1 MTYPHY
7 ISTAIFFANI
17 FRPSTGI
24 FPLIKCKKSCI
35 FIVEY
40 FPSSECSTIF
50 ASIWQ
55 SSTAF
60 GLYTAYTRIIPRIMS
75 KLVWTCQSTLM
86 FVEACRIVWTLIFS
100 LYYSIPL
107 YMKIIQ
113 RIVQQISTKFAV
125 FIIAHF
131 NWNVKKNRN
140 KSFDNFFAW

>member
-60 GLYTAYTRIIPRIMS
+60 ELYTAYTRIIPRKMS
-75 KLVWTCQSTLM
+75 KIVWNCQSTLRI
-86 FVEACRIVWTLIFS
+86 VEACKSYFFPSLS
-100 LYYSIPL
+100 LYPYIWKL
-107 YMKIIQ
+107 FKE
-113 RIVQQISTKFAV
+113 
-125 FIIAHF
+125 
-131 NWNVKKNRN
+131 
-140 KSFDNFFAW
+140 SFDKFIQNPHHYYSTLQLKCQEFFIATFDKFFAW